1 MLISHRRPVCLSLI
15 STDLPILSTL
25 ETSGTIYPKDRQSFH
40 LVLHDPLALSLKE
53 ETPHPNDA
61 HPLMWLEITPCRV
74 NLTHQDRAHL
84 SYRHLWEK
92 GVYGVSRYWLNDN
105 GDVPQDLPK
114 DLSQDLPQNLSNHQR
129 SHRSN
134 PEIKL
139 RNYTRNLKLVGVP
152 LLEYL
157 RVEYELWSGKMQLG
171 HYVLHLEIYH

>member
-40 LVLHDPLALSLKE
+40 LVLHEPQTPGLKE
-53 ETPHPNDA
+53 ETPHPQNA
-61 HPLMWLEITPCRV
+61 RSLMWLEITPYRV
-74 NLTHQDRAHL
+74 NLTQQDRAHL
-84 SYRHLWEK
+84 CYRHLWEK
-92 GVYGVSRYWLNDN
+92 GVYGVSRYWLNEN
-105 GDVPQDLPK
+105 EDVSKDSPK
-114 DLSQDLPQNLSNHQR
+114 DLPQNLPQDLPNHQR

-134 PEIKL
+134 AEINL
-139 RNYTRNLKLVGVP
+139 RNYTRNLKLVGDP

>member
-1 MLISHRRPVCLSLI
+1 LI

-40 LVLHDPLALSLKE
+40 LVLHDPQTPGFKQ

-61 HPLMWLEITPCRV
+61 RPLMWLEITPYRV
-74 NLTHQDRAHL
+74 NLTQQDRAHL

-92 GVYGVSRYWLNDN
+92 GVYGVSRYWLNEN
-105 GDVPQDLPK
+105 GDVPQNLPK
-114 DLSQDLPQNLSNHQR
+114 DLSNHHP
-129 SHRSN
+129 SHCSN

-139 RNYTRNLKLVGVP
+139 RNYTRNLKLVGDP